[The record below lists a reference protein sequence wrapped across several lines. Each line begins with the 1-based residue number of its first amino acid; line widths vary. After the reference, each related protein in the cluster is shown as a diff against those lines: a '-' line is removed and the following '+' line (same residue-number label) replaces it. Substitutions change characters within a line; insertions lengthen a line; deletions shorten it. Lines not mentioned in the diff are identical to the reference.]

1 MQFFPAFPVKLPDY
15 PLYFIENFQCS
26 ASDIGKKLDREELK
40 ESILILKELEEKK
53 YVFKEKLVTCD
64 VQETQNIVLHFES
77 SPYTVQLGR
86 GNMDVKLAKLNA
98 LLDNLSKNNK
108 SAKYIDFRFR
118 DEAVV
123 KLN

>member
-1 MQFFPAFPVKLPDY
+1 MKKK
-15 PLYFIENFQCS
+15 ICFQ
-26 ASDIGKKLDREELK
+26 G
-40 ESILILKELEEKK
+40 
-53 YVFKEKLVTCD
+53 KLVTCD
-64 VQETQNIVLHFES
+64 VQETQNIVSFES